1 MQHIYIFNLSNGM
14 KRILFLA
21 LVGLSMLLS
30 SCGKHGGSSLH
41 FDADSARVLIEQAIA
56 DSLIPGA
63 VLCVV
68 DEGEII
74 HLEAYGHRAIVP
86 EHEEMTKNT
95 IFDLASVSKPTGA
108 GTAALLLVKEGRLS
122 VDDLV
127 CKYIPNYHSDVTV
140 RHLMTHYSGLPAY
153 LGAAGLEKRFLEAQ
167 GDRLEIRGDEALRR
181 DFTIDAIATCQR
193 PSAVGEKYR
202 YSCLNFI
209 SLQRV
214 VETIVGTD
222 VNTYLRSA
230 LYEPQGWT
238 TMGWLP
244 DTAYMERIAP
254 TEWNENVQLRGEVH
268 DPLAR
273 VMMCGISGNA
283 GVFATAEEIG
293 KWAIWYMEQPQELRE
308 SACNAGLWTEEVP
321 LVADTLQTTVESRHT
336 GYTGTNVVLWPEY
349 NRAVV
354 LLAHRVH
361 PHDKGSMYQ
370 LRSAIKELVRP

>member
-1 MQHIYIFNLSNGM
+1 MM
-14 KRILFLA
+14 KRYYFLMA
-21 LVGLSMLLS
+21 LGAMLWFS
-30 SCGKHGGSSLH
+30 SCGKHAGSSLH

-68 DEGEII
+68 DEGEIVY
-74 HLEAYGHRAIVP
+74 LEAYGHRAIVP
-86 EHEEMTKNT
+86 KHETMTTNT

-153 LGAAGLEKRFLEAQ
+153 LGAAGLEKRFLEEK
-167 GDRLEIRGDEALRR
+167 GDRLEVEGDDVMRR
-181 DFTIDAIATCQR
+181 DFTLEAIATCQR

-254 TEWNENVQLRGEVH
+254 TEWNENAQLRGEVH

-293 KWAIWYMEQPQELRE
+293 KWAIWYMGQPQEVRE
-308 SACNAGLWTEEVP
+308 SACNAGLWTEDVP
-321 LVADTLQTTVESRHT
+321 LAADTLQTTVESRHT

-361 PHDKGSMYQ
+361 PHDKGSMYK
-370 LRSAIKELVRP
+370 LRSAIKELVKP

>member
-1 MQHIYIFNLSNGM
+1 M
-14 KRILFLA
+14 KRILLIS
-21 LVGLSMLLS
+21 LLGLGMLLS

-68 DEGEII
+68 DEGKVV
-74 HLEAYGHRAIVP
+74 HLEAYGYRAIVP
-86 EHEEMTKNT
+86 EHEEMTTNT

-108 GTAALLLVKEGRLS
+108 GTAALILIKEGKLS
-122 VDDLV
+122 ADDLV
-127 CKYIPNYHSDVTV
+127 CKYIPNFHPDVTV

-153 LGAAGLEKRFLEAQ
+153 FIAAPMERVYLERLGENADTEQA
-167 GDRLEIRGDEALRR
+167 RR
-181 DFTIDAIATCQR
+181 DFTIDSIARCKRPTAID
-193 PSAVGEKYR
+193 EKYR

-222 VNTYLRSA
+222 VNTYLQSA
-230 LYEPQGWT
+230 LYDPQGWE

-244 DTAYMERIAP
+244 DKANIERIAP
-254 TEWNENVQLRGEVH
+254 TEWHDDVQLRGDVH
-268 DPLAR
+268 DPVAR

-293 KWAIWYMEQPQELRE
+293 KWTIWYMSQPQEVRE
-308 SACNAGLWTEEVP
+308 KACNAGLWTEDVQ
-321 LVADTLQTTVESRHT
+321 LAADTLQTTVESRHT
-336 GYTGTNVVLWPEY
+336 GYTGTNVVVWPEY

-361 PHDKGSMYQ
+361 PYDKGSMYK